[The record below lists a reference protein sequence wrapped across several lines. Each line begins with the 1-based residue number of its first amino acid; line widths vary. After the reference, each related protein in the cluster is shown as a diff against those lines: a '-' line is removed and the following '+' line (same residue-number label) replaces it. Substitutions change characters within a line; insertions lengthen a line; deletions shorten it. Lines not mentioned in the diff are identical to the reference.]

1 MPPPAP
7 GTYDRLQAYH
17 RVGVFIMT
25 RIGIDPGHGGSDPG
39 AVAADG
45 LPEKEVTLAVGLE
58 LRQRLQGAG
67 LEVVMSRT
75 INQDV
80 SLASR
85 AELFNREQVDLVVS
99 LHVNSADNTT
109 ANYVSTFIL
118 APGGQAEKIARAIQP
133 ELAAATGWP
142 DGGVREANF
151 YILRETDAPAVLVEM
166 GFISNPAVASLLAT
180 SGTRQV
186 LAQAIF
192 KGLAAYLGFKVN
204 TPDDIQGHWAAEA
217 IRQVLAAGIM
227 AGYPDGSFRPD
238 QPATRAELASAL
250 AKLLAKI
257 PGTPPV
263 KN

>member
-1 MPPPAP
+1 
-7 GTYDRLQAYH
+7 
-17 RVGVFIMT
+17 MT

-45 LPEKEVTLAVGLE
+45 LQEKDVTLAVGLD

-67 LEVVMSRT
+67 LEVIMSRT
-75 INQDV
+75 VDQDV

-85 AELFNREQVDLVVS
+85 AELFNREQVDVVVS

-118 APGGQAEKIARAIQP
+118 APGGQAEKIARSIQP
-133 ELAAATGWP
+133 ELVAATGWP

-166 GFISNPAVASLLAT
+166 GFISNPATASLLAKP
-180 SGTRQV
+180 GTRQA
-186 LAQAIF
+186 LALAIF
-192 KGLAAYLGFKVN
+192 KGLAAYLGLQVKA
-204 TPDDIQGHWAAEA
+204 PGDIQGHWAEEA

-227 AGYPDGSFRPD
+227 AGYPDGTFRPD
-238 QPATRAELASAL
+238 QPATRAELAAAL
-250 AKLLAKI
+250 ARLLAKI